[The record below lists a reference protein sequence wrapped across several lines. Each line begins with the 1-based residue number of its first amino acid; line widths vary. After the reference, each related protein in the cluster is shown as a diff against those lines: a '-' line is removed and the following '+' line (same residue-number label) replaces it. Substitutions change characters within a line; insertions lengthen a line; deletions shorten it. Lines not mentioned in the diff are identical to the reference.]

1 MNTTVESLTV
11 ETILLTVAGPMTCAA
26 VWTAG
31 YTLSAM
37 CAPME
42 GAFVG
47 LWIERNEEGV
57 RLTESKF
64 TGTREEVASI
74 LAKRM
79 ASYGIT
85 F

>member
-1 MNTTVESLTV
+1 MNTNLTV
-11 ETILLTVAGPMTCAA
+11 ETVLLTVAGAMTCVA

-47 LWIERNEEGV
+47 LWIERDEAGV
-57 RLTESKF
+57 QLAESKF

-74 LAKRM
+74 LAGKM
-79 ASYGIT
+79 AEHGIA